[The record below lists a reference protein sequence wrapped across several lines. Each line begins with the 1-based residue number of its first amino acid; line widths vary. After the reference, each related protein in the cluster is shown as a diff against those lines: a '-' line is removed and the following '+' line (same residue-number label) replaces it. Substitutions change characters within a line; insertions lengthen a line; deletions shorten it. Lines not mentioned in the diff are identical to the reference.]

1 MNNRGSDF
9 EQYRGRKLDTM
20 GVGNWTSTGV
30 GFWAKGGRILDIAMI
45 FKY

>member
-1 MNNRGSDF
+1 MSNRGSDF

-20 GVGNWTSTGV
+20 GVGFWISTGV
-30 GFWAKGGRILDIAMI
+30 GFWAIGGRILGIAMI